1 MTERERLIELLKKAP
16 YGANAITLSDK
27 HKDSILGEIA
37 DYLLENGVIVPGVKV
52 CERRIDDLGRIHIP
66 KNVRLSL
73 GINYGDVISISVS
86 DASIILRKERE
97 QK

>member
-1 MTERERLIELLKKAP
+1 MTERERLINLLQNVPADFE
-16 YGANAITLSDK
+16 GNRGVGT
-27 HKDSILGEIA
+27 IA
-37 DYLLENGVIVPGVKV
+37 DFLLENGVIVPPVKV
-52 CERRIDDLGRIHIP
+52 GERRIDDLGRILIP
-66 KNVRLSL
+66 KDIRKSL